1 MIKRPTARQA
11 AESSAAKQSVAA
23 AEGTQAHALERKA
36 IEEAKKSPCAEAAEK
51 AAFKGVSSHELSK
64 LTSKA
69 AKDWVRGASD
79 VVPAREDL
87 LRLQEIARRA
97 VEAGKQSATNLVQS
111 QRLRKIEEALKKL
124 GGGE

>member
-1 MIKRPTARQA
+1 MIKRPTAQQA
-11 AESSAAKQSVAA
+11 AESSAVKQSVTA
-23 AEGTQAHALERKA
+23 AEGTQADALKRKA

-51 AAFKGVSSHELSK
+51 AAFKGVSSNELSK

-69 AKDWVRGASD
+69 AKDWVKGASD
-79 VVPAREDL
+79 VVPAREEL

-97 VEAGKQSATNLVQS
+97 VEAGKQSATNPVQS